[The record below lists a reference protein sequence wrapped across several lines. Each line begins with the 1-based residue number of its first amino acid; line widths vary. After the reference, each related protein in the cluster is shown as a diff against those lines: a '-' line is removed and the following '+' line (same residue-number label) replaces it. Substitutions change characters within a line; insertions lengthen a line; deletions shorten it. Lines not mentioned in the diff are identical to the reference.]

1 MIRPMKLADLDAVLE
16 IELDLFPNEAWSKDM
31 FLEELAQVP
40 ASREVVVLE
49 QDDQV
54 IGYAS
59 LRFVGREGDINT
71 IAIARGHQRKGF
83 GKQLL
88 RWLEQTA
95 ESHGVRELFLDVRTD
110 NKPAIDLYKAA
121 GFVRIDIRR
130 NYYGPSIDADV
141 MRKKLA

>member
-1 MIRPMKLADLDAVLE
+1 MIRPMKLADLDAVME

-31 FLEELAQVP
+31 FLEELAEVP
-40 ASREVVVLE
+40 QSREVVVLE
-49 QDDQV
+49 QSDQI

-71 IAIARGHQRKGF
+71 IAIARGHQRQGL
-83 GKQLL
+83 GKKLL
-88 RWLEQTA
+88 NWLEETA
-95 ESHGVRELFLDVRTD
+95 VSHGVRELFLDVRTD
-110 NKPAIDLYKAA
+110 NEPAIDLYKGA

>member
-1 MIRPMKLADLDAVLE
+1 MKLADLDAVME
-16 IELDLFPNEAWSKDM
+16 IELDLFPKEAWSKDM
-31 FLEELAQVP
+31 FLEELAEVP
-40 ASREVVVLE
+40 QSREVVVLE
-49 QDDQV
+49 QSDQI

-71 IAIARGHQRKGF
+71 IAIARGHQRQGL
-83 GKQLL
+83 GKKLL
-88 RWLEQTA
+88 NWLEETA
-95 ESHGVRELFLDVRTD
+95 VSHGVRELFLDVRTD
-110 NKPAIDLYKAA
+110 NEPAINLYKAA

>member
-1 MIRPMKLADLDAVLE
+1 MIRPMKLTDLDAVME

-31 FLEELAQVP
+31 FLEELAEVP
-40 ASREVVVLE
+40 GSREVVVLE
-49 QDDQV
+49 QGDRV

-71 IAIARGHQRKGF
+71 IAIARGHQRQGF
-83 GKQLL
+83 GKKLL
-88 RWLEQTA
+88 TWLEQTA
-95 ESHGVRELFLDVRTD
+95 VSHGVCELFLDVRTD
-110 NKPAIDLYKAA
+110 NEPAIDLYKAA

-141 MRKKLA
+141 MRKKMA

>member
-1 MIRPMKLADLDAVLE
+1 MIRPMKLADLDAVME
-16 IELDLFPNEAWSKDM
+16 IELDLFPKEAWSKDM
-31 FLEELAQVP
+31 FLEELAEVP
-40 ASREVVVLE
+40 QSREVVVLE
-49 QDDQV
+49 QSDQI

-71 IAIARGHQRKGF
+71 IAIARGHQRQGL
-83 GKQLL
+83 GKKLL
-88 RWLEQTA
+88 NWLEETA
-95 ESHGVRELFLDVRTD
+95 VSHGVRELFLDVRTD
-110 NKPAIDLYKAA
+110 NEPAIDLYKAA

>member
-1 MIRPMKLADLDAVLE
+1 MIRPMKLADLDAVME
-16 IELDLFPNEAWSKDM
+16 IELDLFPKEAWSKDM
-31 FLEELAQVP
+31 FLEELAEVP
-40 ASREVVVLE
+40 LSREVVVLE
-49 QDDQV
+49 QADQV

-59 LRFVGREGDINT
+59 LRFVGHEGDINT

-88 RWLEQTA
+88 NWLEQTA
-95 ESHGVRELFLDVRTD
+95 VRHGVRELFLDVRTD
-110 NKPAIDLYKAA
+110 NEPAIDLYKGA

>member
-1 MIRPMKLADLDAVLE
+1 MKLADLDSVME
-16 IELDLFPNEAWSKDM
+16 IELDLFPNEAWSKEM
-31 FLEELAQVP
+31 FLEELAEVP

-49 QDDQV
+49 HGDQV

-88 RWLEQTA
+88 DWLERTA
-95 ESHGVRELFLDVRTD
+95 VSHGVRDLFLDVRTD
-110 NKPAIDLYKAA
+110 NEPAIDLYKAA

>member
-1 MIRPMKLADLDAVLE
+1 MIRPMNLGDLDSVME
-16 IELDLFPNEAWSKDM
+16 IELDLFPKEAWSKDM
-31 FLEELAQVP
+31 FLEELAEVP

-49 QDDQV
+49 QSDQV

-71 IAIARGHQRKGF
+71 IAVARAHQRQGF
-83 GKQLL
+83 GKLL
-88 RWLEQTA
+88 LNWLEETA
-95 ESHGVRELFLDVRTD
+95 VSHGVRELFLDVRTD
-110 NKPAIDLYKAA
+110 NQPAIDLYKSA

>member
-1 MIRPMKLADLDAVLE
+1 MIRPMKLADLDTVME
-16 IELDLFPNEAWSKDM
+16 IELDLFPKEAWSKDM

-40 ASREVVVLE
+40 VSREVVVLE

-88 RWLEQTA
+88 NGLEQTA
-95 ESHGVRELFLDVRTD
+95 VSHGVRELFLDVRTD
-110 NKPAIDLYKAA
+110 NEPAIDLYKGA

>member
-1 MIRPMKLADLDAVLE
+1 MIRPMKLADLDAVME
-16 IELDLFPNEAWSKDM
+16 IELDLFPKEAWSKDM
-31 FLEELAQVP
+31 FLEELAEVP
-40 ASREVVVLE
+40 QSREVVVLE
-49 QDDQV
+49 QSDQI

-71 IAIARGHQRKGF
+71 IAIARGHQRQGL
-83 GKQLL
+83 GKKLL
-88 RWLEQTA
+88 NWLEETA
-95 ESHGVRELFLDVRTD
+95 VSHGVRELFLDVRTD
-110 NKPAIDLYKAA
+110 NEPAIDLYKGA

>member
-1 MIRPMKLADLDAVLE
+1 MKLADLDAVME
-16 IELDLFPNEAWSKDM
+16 IELDLFPKEAWSKDM
-31 FLEELAQVP
+31 FLEELAEVP
-40 ASREVVVLE
+40 QSREVVVLE
-49 QDDQV
+49 QSDQI

-71 IAIARGHQRKGF
+71 IAIARGHQRQGL
-83 GKQLL
+83 GKKLL
-88 RWLEQTA
+88 NWLEETA
-95 ESHGVRELFLDVRTD
+95 VSHGVRELFLDVRTD
-110 NKPAIDLYKAA
+110 NEPAIDLYKAA

>member
-1 MIRPMKLADLDAVLE
+1 MKLADLDAVME
-16 IELDLFPNEAWSKDM
+16 IELDLFPKEAWSKDM
-31 FLEELAQVP
+31 FLEELAEVP
-40 ASREVVVLE
+40 QSREVVVLE
-49 QDDQV
+49 QSDQI

-71 IAIARGHQRKGF
+71 IAIARGHQRQGL
-83 GKQLL
+83 GKKLL
-88 RWLEQTA
+88 NWLEETA
-95 ESHGVRELFLDVRTD
+95 VSHGVRELFLDVRTD
-110 NKPAIDLYKAA
+110 NEPAIDLYKGA

>member
-1 MIRPMKLADLDAVLE
+1 MKLADLDAVLE

-49 QDDQV
+49 HGDQV

-88 RWLEQTA
+88 DWLERTA
-95 ESHGVRELFLDVRTD
+95 VSHGVRDLFLDVRTD
-110 NKPAIDLYKAA
+110 NEPAIDLYKSA